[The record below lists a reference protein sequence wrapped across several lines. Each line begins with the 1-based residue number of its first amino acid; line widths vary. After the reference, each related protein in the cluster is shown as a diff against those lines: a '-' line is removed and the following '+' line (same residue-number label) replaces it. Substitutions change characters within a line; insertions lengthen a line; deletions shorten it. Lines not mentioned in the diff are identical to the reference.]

1 MADERVLEIRNV
13 SKRYG
18 DNPVLNQVSL
28 SLNRGEIHALIGENG
43 AGKST
48 LMNILFGMPVIH
60 ETGGFTGEIW
70 VKGHK
75 AEFKS
80 PRDAMEGGIGM
91 VHQEFMLLPGFSVAE
106 NVKLNREP
114 TRPNVISKAAGR
126 KLESLDRR
134 KMGLDTR
141 QALDRIEMD
150 VDEWLPLVGMPV
162 GHRQFIEIAREID
175 KTDLS
180 LLVLD
185 EPTAVLTETE
195 ASSLLAILKNLA
207 ESGISALFISH
218 RLDEV
223 FEIADTITV
232 LRDGEVVC
240 TVPKKEARMETIAEL
255 MVGRKLGNLKT
266 AGSGRADGSETI
278 LEVKNLSVDMPGEY
292 VDNVSF
298 SVRKG
303 EIFGI
308 GGLAGHGKLGIANGL
323 MGLYR
328 TSGTVV
334 CDGKE
339 MPLNDPNAALE
350 AGLVLLS
357 EDRRGVGL
365 LLDESIENNIAMPSI
380 VGKSKFVEKLG
391 PLPILIEDRKSI
403 REHACEMI
411 SLLDIKCT
419 GPQQAVRRLSGG
431 NQQKVCVAKA
441 ITMEPKVLLVSE
453 PTRGIDIGA
462 KERVLNVIRQLN
474 EEKGITVVMTSSEL
488 AELRSMCDRI
498 AIMYDGKIQGILRP
512 DAPDAEF
519 GFCMAGGGGVAS
531 D

>member
-1 MADERVLEIRNV
+1 LGEARVLEIKNV
-13 SKRYG
+13 SKCYG

-28 SLNRGEIHALIGENG
+28 TLHRGEIHALVGENG

-60 ETGGFTGEIW
+60 ETGGFTGEMW
-70 VKGHK
+70 VSGNK

-80 PRDAMEGGIGM
+80 PRDAMEAGIGM
-91 VHQEFMLLPGFSVAE
+91 IHQEFMLLPGFSVAE

-114 TRPNVISKAAGR
+114 TRPNLISKAAGP
-126 KLESLDRR
+126 KLESLDWH
-134 KMGLDTR
+134 KMGSDTR
-141 QALDRIEMD
+141 RALDRIEMD

-175 KTDLS
+175 KIDLS

-195 ASSLLAILKNLA
+195 AASLLSILKSLA
-207 ESGISALFISH
+207 ESGVSALFISH

-223 FEIADTITV
+223 FEVADTITV

-240 TVPKKEARMETIAEL
+240 TLPKHEARIEAVAEM
-255 MVGRKLGNLKT
+255 MVGRKLGRLKA
-266 AGSGRADGSETI
+266 AGSGRANDNGNI
-278 LEVKNLSVDMPGEY
+278 LEVSNLRVDMPGEY
-292 VDNVSF
+292 VNDVTF
-298 SVRKG
+298 SVRRG

-328 TSGTVV
+328 ASGSVM
-334 CDGKE
+334 CDGE
-339 MPLNDPNAALE
+339 EIPLNDPKAAME

-365 LLDESIENNIAMPSI
+365 LLDESIENNIAMPGI
-380 VGKSKFVEKLG
+380 VGRNRFVRKLG
-391 PLPILIEDRKSI
+391 PLPVSIEDRKAI
-403 REHACEMI
+403 REHAREMI

-419 GPQQAVRRLSGG
+419 GPGQAVRRLSGG

-441 ITMEPKVLLVSE
+441 ITMQPKILLVSE

-462 KERVLNVIRQLN
+462 KERVLNVIRRLN
-474 EEKGITVVMTSSEL
+474 EEQGITVIMTSSEL
-488 AELRSMCDRI
+488 AELRAMCDRI
-498 AIMYDGKIQGILRP
+498 AIMYNGKIQGILRP

-519 GFCMAGGGGVAS
+519 GFCMAGGGGKAS